1 MRHWFERTYGGGYS
15 MIGRGRLPA
24 IGGLAGQPSCGR
36 TQCSATSQ
44 LVYDHR

>member
-1 MRHWFERTYGGGYS
+1 VVVDLE
-15 MIGRGRLPA
+15 GRLVQTLGPVCGRLPA

-36 TQCSATSQ
+36 TQCSATSP